1 MEQEMQQE
9 MEQIGW
15 MGPVDPRKKKAHPE
29 AASPMVRL
37 LITVTSRSDR

>member
-15 MGPVDPRKKKAHPE
+15 MGPVDPHKEEGAPW
-29 AASPMVRL
+29 SN
-37 LITVTSRSDR
+37 